1 MTVRELAS
9 RIDAGHISRQQ
20 GAPQQRQTAQDVG
33 LRFAEELRRA
43 RHGESDGFKVSAH
56 ARERI
61 EQRGISLNAAEQQS
75 LDEALLQLEEK
86 GSRDALLL
94 RSDAAFI
101 VNVPSRTV
109 VTAVDTSE
117 LKDRVFT
124 QIDSALM
131 LRETSAI
138 EQ

>member
-1 MTVRELAS
+1 MTVRDIAT
-9 RIDAGHISRQQ
+9 RIDPGQI
-20 GAPQQRQTAQDVG
+20 APQRDPSPASAPNRTG
-33 LRFAEELRRA
+33 GTEFAEQLRRA
-43 RHGESDGFKVSAH
+43 RESAAGPAPGFQLSAH
-56 ARERI
+56 AQERI
-61 EQRGISLNAAEQQS
+61 QQRGISLNASEQQS
-75 LDEALLQLEEK
+75 LTDALFQLESK

-117 LKDRVFT
+117 LRERVFT

-131 LRETSAI
+131 L
-138 EQ
+138 

>member
-1 MTVRELAS
+1 MTVRELAA
-9 RIDAGHISRQQ
+9 RIEPGPITRPQ
-20 GAPQQRQTAQDVG
+20 GTPQTRDPAREPGT
-33 LRFAEELRRA
+33 RFAEQLRRA
-43 RHGESDGFKVSAH
+43 RERDSGGFKMSAH
-56 ARERI
+56 AQQRI

-75 LDEALLQLEEK
+75 LNEALFQLEEK
-86 GSRDALLL
+86 GSQDALLL

-131 LRETSAI
+131 L
-138 EQ
+138 